1 MGASCTPEYILAPS
15 SPPLVI
21 SITRVLNID
30 SDICTC
36 LQTEVKYEE
45 IYKYVL
51 SLHFSDVH

>member
-1 MGASCTPEYILAPS
+1 MYIRIHPRAIE
-15 SPPLVI
+15 PLVI